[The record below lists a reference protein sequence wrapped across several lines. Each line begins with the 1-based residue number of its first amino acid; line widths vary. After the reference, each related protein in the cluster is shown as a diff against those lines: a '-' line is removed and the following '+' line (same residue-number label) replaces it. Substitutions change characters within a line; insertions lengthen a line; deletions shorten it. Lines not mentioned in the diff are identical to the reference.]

1 MILRFIS
8 SFGYRAV
15 DLQNTNRWIVAWYM
29 EHLAP
34 ALVSLHASSTSM
46 FRTVFLL
53 REALESHKIG
63 SRPKQ
68 RQEILTSLQENLV
81 RTPGSRSWNFMIWT
95 TK

>member
-34 ALVSLHASSTSM
+34 ALVSLHASSTSTY
-46 FRTVFLL
+46 RTVFLL
-53 REALESHKIG
+53 REALESHKIEG
-63 SRPKQ
+63 RPKQ
-68 RQEILTSLQENLV
+68 LQHILAT
-81 RTPGSRSWNFMIWT
+81 TTGSRSWILMIWT
-95 TK
+95 TKGTL

>member
-34 ALVSLHASSTSM
+34 ALVSLHASSTSTY
-46 FRTVFLL
+46 RTVLLL
-53 REALESHKIG
+53 REALESHKIEG
-63 SRPKQ
+63 RPKQ
-68 RQEILTSLQENLV
+68 LQHILAT
-81 RTPGSRSWNFMIWT
+81 TTGSRSWILMIWT
-95 TK
+95 TKGTL